1 MPETVLSRPSGGEL
15 APLADRCVQCGLC
28 LPHCPTYRLDAVET
42 ESPRGRIA
50 YAKAIATGILAPTAA
65 GDLHLDHCL
74 GCRRCE
80 GACPAGVEYG
90 SLLVMARTAQAQR
103 HPPDAATRRRLWLL
117 ARPGLLTA
125 LLRVYRWMHGLL
137 PAGWRPLPRP
147 HLPRPPQPSLKPGAA
162 PGTVTVFSGCVARA
176 YEGPA
181 RAGLQRLLAAAGA
194 SLSEPHGQ
202 GCCGAAAAHAGE
214 AAMAADLAARNR

>member
-1 MPETVLSRPSGGEL
+1 MPETVLPEPSGGEL
-15 APLADRCVQCGLC
+15 PALADRCVQCGLC

-50 YAKAIATGILAPTAA
+50 YAKAVAMGSLAPTAL

-90 SLLVMARTAQAQR
+90 QLLLLARAGQAARNPPGPGVRR
-103 HPPDAATRRRLWLL
+103 HLWLL
-117 ARPGLLTA
+117 GRPRLLTA
-125 LLRVYRWMHGLL
+125 LLRAYRWVYGVL
-137 PAGWRPLPRP
+137 PARWRL
-147 HLPRPPQPSLKPGAA
+147 LPRPPAGTARGAPDRETSPTA
-162 PGTVTVFSGCVARA
+162 VFSGCVARS

-181 RAGLQRLLAAAGA
+181 RAALARLLSAVGTG
-194 SLSEPHGQ
+194 LSEPAGQ
-202 GCCGAAAAHAGE
+202 GC
-214 AAMAADLAARNR
+214 